1 MFNSDRKSNSLESF
15 FEFYWGQSLCFMLY
29 SLQKE
34 LREIKELR
42 GKIAQLVM
50 KLQEEAQHRQVAL
63 VLTAY
68 SLLCVLNTFKM
79 IQYEVTNLNTKTIEL
94 HCFLRT

>member
-1 MFNSDRKSNSLESF
+1 
-15 FEFYWGQSLCFMLY
+15 MLY

-68 SLLCVLNTFKM
+68 SLLSIMDIFKM
-79 IQYEVTNLNTKTIEL
+79 IQFEVTNLDKQLTNVDKQL
-94 HCFLRT
+94 SCNGA

>member
-1 MFNSDRKSNSLESF
+1 
-15 FEFYWGQSLCFMLY
+15 MLY

-50 KLQEEAQHRQVAL
+50 KLQEEAQQRQVACISSH
-63 VLTAY
+63 
-68 SLLCVLNTFKM
+68 SLFFIMC
-79 IQYEVTNLNTKTIEL
+79 IGHI
-94 HCFLRT
+94 

>member
-1 MFNSDRKSNSLESF
+1 
-15 FEFYWGQSLCFMLY
+15 MLY

-50 KLQEEAQHRQVAL
+50 KLQEEAQQRQVAL

-68 SLLCVLNTFKM
+68 SLLCVLDTFKM
-79 IQYEVTNLNTKTIEL
+79 IQYEVTNLNTKTTEL

>member
-1 MFNSDRKSNSLESF
+1 MFLSLF
-15 FEFYWGQSLCFMLY
+15 GQTLCFMLY

-68 SLLCVLNTFKM
+68 SLLSIMDIFKM
-79 IQYEVTNLNTKTIEL
+79 IQFEVTNLDKQLSCNGA
-94 HCFLRT
+94 